1 MLLSIRRSHPTR
13 VSHLSQSSAF
23 SSLQLLPALHDNL
36 ASLGYESMTPVQC
49 KSLPPILAGHDVI
62 AQAETGSGK
71 TVAFG
76 LGILSR
82 LEPKRFRVQAM
93 VLCPT
98 RELADQVAEE
108 IRKLARSLSNV
119 KVITLCGGV
128 PVRLQATS
136 LGKGVHIVVGTPGRV
151 EDHLKRETLDLSH
164 VQTLVLDEA
173 DRMLQMGFE
182 ESLDA
187 IMSFVPVARQ
197 SLLLSATFPEEIER
211 IANRILSNP
220 TMIVVEPSINKQG
233 IDQQFFQVN
242 NNEQRI
248 EALRLL
254 LLKHQPT
261 SSLVFCSTRQDVRDV
276 TAWLDEF
283 GFSVLMLHG
292 EMEQRERDQTL
303 VRFANGSATVLVAT
317 DVAARGLDIDALDVV
332 VNYQLSRN
340 IEDHVHRVGRT
351 GRAGVSGTAWSFY
364 DASDAGKIEQI
375 QDSLGIRIANSTLPA
390 KSTLKR
396 HAAKAL
402 MQTIQIDG
410 GKKQKLRPGDILGAL
425 TGDNGIQG
433 SDVGKIKI
441 VSNRSYVAVRREAL
455 KAALKKLGSDKLKG
469 RSYRVRVL

>member
-1 MLLSIRRSHPTR
+1 MLLSMRRPHPTR

-23 SSLQLLPALHDNL
+23 SSLQLLPVLHDNL

-136 LGKGVHIVVGTPGRV
+136 LEKGVHIVVGTPGRV

-187 IMSFVPVARQ
+187 IMSFVPVTRQ

-211 IANRILSNP
+211 IASRILCNP

-233 IDQQFFQVN
+233 IDQHFYQVK

-332 VNYQLSRN
+332 VNYQLGRN
-340 IEDHVHRVGRT
+340 FEDHVHRVGRT

-375 QDSLGIRIANSTLPA
+375 QDSLGISIANSMLPA

-396 HAAKAL
+396 HAAEAP

-425 TGDNGIQG
+425 TGDNGIKG

-455 KAALKKLGSDKLKG
+455 QAALKKLGSDKLKG